1 MKGGI
6 TMQKIN
12 IRPSSGVYATYK
24 NLRYEPWTAIAEF
37 VDNST
42 QSFFDFRNELTSLKD
57 FDKLKI
63 DIKYELD
70 ENGEDCLIIEDNA
83 YGMEYDKFE
92 NAVVLDRPPVNHPA
106 NSRNEFG
113 MGLKT
118 AACWFGRYWTVIST
132 QYGSD
137 KLYRTSI
144 DVDKLSKD
152 KDEEIDLHVDEAD
165 RNEHYTIIKIQ
176 KLNKKITGSRTIGK
190 VKSLLSNI
198 YRNDLRSGDI
208 QITFKGDILSYKE
221 PTIYEEE
228 MPDGSIKKWKKDINF
243 IIEHEGKELTVSG
256 FVALRIPASHSEA
269 GFTLMRRGRV
279 IVGGPDANY
288 RPTELFG
295 DSGSYAYQRMFGEL
309 NLDNWPVTQAKD
321 NFDWHNEGLEEKFI
335 EELSKYTKDYKSKS
349 ENIRTRPK
357 IKTADTLSDV
367 GKELEKTGVFQNVT
381 VSPIFEKKE
390 EKTEEQSTE
399 NQEIEKKE
407 ELQNNDVDI
416 TSNVQPGIILDGNNK
431 ANICFNYNGN
441 EWKFLVEYDMKTP
454 RANWLLVKQN
464 SDFDIELKINMR
476 HQFFYPLIDDPK
488 FIRIITKFI
497 IAFVLSQ
504 IEVSSESEDGRVDL
518 SDVRLQMNHILETI
532 EYEKGDEDE

>member
-1 MKGGI
+1 MS
-6 TMQKIN
+6 KIN
-12 IRPSSGVYATYK
+12 IRPSSGVYGTYK

-42 QSFFDFRNELTSLKD
+42 QSYFDHHECLENIIG

-63 DIKYELD
+63 DIKYEQD

-83 YGMEYDKFE
+83 YGMEYDDFE
-92 NAVVLDRPPVNHPA
+92 RAIVLDRPPVNHPA

-118 AACWFGRYWTVIST
+118 AACWFGRYWTVISK
-132 QYGSD
+132 QYGSE
-137 KLYRTSI
+137 KIYKTSV
-144 DVDKLSKD
+144 DVEKLSRD
-152 KDEEIDLHVDEAD
+152 KDEEIDLYVEKGNIDDH
-165 RNEHYTIIKIQ
+165 NTIVKIQ
-176 KLNKKITGSRTIGK
+176 RLNKKIIGSRTIAK

-198 YRNDLRSGDI
+198 YRNDLRSGNI

-228 MPDGSIKKWKKDINF
+228 LKDGTIKKWKKNINF
-243 IIEHEGKELTVSG
+243 SIDHEGKKLTVSG

-269 GFTLMRRGRV
+269 GFTLLRRGRV

-357 IKTADTLSDV
+357 IKTADTLSEV
-367 GKELEKTGVFQNVT
+367 GKGLEKTGAFQNVT

-390 EKTEEQSTE
+390 EIVESSSEDI
-399 NQEIEKKE
+399 NDLANVDEIQ
-407 ELQNNDVDI
+407 QNDFDI
-416 TSNVQPGIILDGNNK
+416 TSTTQPGIILDGNNK
-431 ANICFNYNGN
+431 ANISFDYKGN
-441 EWKFLVEYDMKTP
+441 NWKFLVEYDMNSP

-464 SDFDIELKINMR
+464 SDFDVELKINMQ

-488 FIRIITKFI
+488 FIRIITKFL
-497 IAFVLSQ
+497 IAFIISQ
-504 IEVSSESEDGRVDL
+504 IEVSSESDDGRVDL
-518 SDVRLQMNHILETI
+518 SDVRLQMNQILETI
-532 EYEKGDEDE
+532 GYDKENDYE

>member
-1 MKGGI
+1 MS
-6 TMQKIN
+6 KIN
-12 IRPSSGVYATYK
+12 IRPSSGVYGTYK

-42 QSFFDFRNELTSLKD
+42 QSYFDHHDFLDKLDD

-63 DIKYELD
+63 DIKYEQD

-83 YGMEYDKFE
+83 YGMEYDDFE
-92 NAVVLDRPPVNHPA
+92 RAIVLDRPPVGHPA

-118 AACWFGRYWTVIST
+118 AACWFGSYWTVISK
-132 QYGSD
+132 QYGSENVY
-137 KLYRTSI
+137 KTSV

-152 KDEEIDLHVDEAD
+152 KDEEIDLYTEKG
-165 RNEHYTIIKIQ
+165 RLEEHYTIVKIQ
-176 KLNKKITGSRTIGK
+176 HLNKKITGSRTIGK

-198 YRNDLRSGDI
+198 YRNDLRSNRI
-208 QITFKGDILSYKE
+208 QISFKGDILSYKE
-221 PTIYEEE
+221 PSIYEEE
-228 MPDGSIKKWKKDINF
+228 LADGSIKRWKKDINF
-243 IIEHEGKELTVSG
+243 VIEHEGKELTVSG

-269 GFTLMRRGRV
+269 GFTLLRRGRV

-335 EELSKYTKDYKSKS
+335 DELSKYTKEYKTKS
-349 ENIRTRPK
+349 ENIRTRPR
-357 IKTADTLSDV
+357 IKTTDTLTDV
-367 GKELEKTGVFQNVT
+367 GHELGKTGVFQNVT

-390 EKTEEQSTE
+390 ENPQQD
-399 NQEIEKKE
+399 NADNHDFDKKE
-407 ELQNNDVDI
+407 DDLQQNDVDI
-416 TSNVQPGIILDGNNK
+416 TSNSQPGIILDGNNK
-431 ANICFNYNGN
+431 ANISFKYD
-441 EWKFLVEYDMKTP
+441 EIDWKFLIEYDMNSP
-454 RANWLLVKQN
+454 RANWLLVKKN
-464 SDFDIELKINMR
+464 DEHDIELKINMR

-488 FIRIITKFI
+488 FIKIITKFL

-504 IEVSSESEDGRVDL
+504 IQASSESEDERVDL
-518 SDVRLQMNHILETI
+518 NDVRIKMNQILETI
-532 EYEKGDEDE
+532 VYEKGDVDE